1 LNVPEPEEEP
11 LQRARPVV
19 LAPIAMAVLIAAC
32 GGSSKTTT
40 KSHASSAPSTSTSTS
55 AASSSSSGASSAA
68 LITTK
73 HNGKLG
79 TILAYGNK
87 KLTVYLFEG
96 DKGKHSSCTGACA
109 SLWPPVTGKP
119 EAASGAMSSDLG
131 TIKRADGS
139 TQITY
144 KGHPLYLY
152 AKDKDDED
160 AYGEGIKSFGA
171 EWYAL
176 APSGKKVDLS

>member
-1 LNVPEPEEEP
+1 M
-11 LQRARPVV
+11 QRARLVV
-19 LAPIAMAVLIAAC
+19 LAPIAMALLIAAC
-32 GGSSKTTT
+32 GGSNKTTS
-40 KSHASSAPSTSTSTS
+40 KSQASSTPSTSPS
-55 AASSSSSGASSAA
+55 AASSPSAGASSVA

-79 TILAYGNK
+79 TILAYGKK
-87 KLTVYLFEG
+87 KLTVYLFEA

-109 SLWPPVTGKP
+109 SVWPAVTGKP
-119 EAASGAMSSDLG
+119 KAASGAMSSDVG
-131 TIKRADGS
+131 TIKRPDGS

-152 AKDKDDED
+152 AKDEDDED

>member
-1 LNVPEPEEEP
+1 
-11 LQRARPVV
+11 
-19 LAPIAMAVLIAAC
+19 
-32 GGSSKTTT
+32 
-40 KSHASSAPSTSTSTS
+40 
-55 AASSSSSGASSAA
+55 

-79 TILAYGNK
+79 TILAYGKK

-96 DKGKHSSCTGACA
+96 DKGKTSSCTAACA
-109 SLWPPVTGKP
+109 TVWPPVTGKP
-119 EAASGAMSSDLG
+119 NAAGGAMSSELG
-131 TIKRADGS
+131 TIKRPDGS
-139 TQITY
+139 TQVTY

-152 AKDKDDED
+152 AKDGDAGD